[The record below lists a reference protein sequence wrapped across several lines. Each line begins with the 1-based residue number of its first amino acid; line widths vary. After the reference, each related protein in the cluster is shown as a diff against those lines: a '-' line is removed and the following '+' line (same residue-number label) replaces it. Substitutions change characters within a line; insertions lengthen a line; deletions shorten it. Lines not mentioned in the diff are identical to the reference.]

1 MIHIMVY
8 HGWCAKSCG
17 SGGHWLKTKQNMLNR
32 QGTGFTLKPE
42 TPVQPPDPLSREA
55 VASGAS

>member
-1 MIHIMVY
+1 MVY